1 MQKDRAAL
9 DPLHVDF
16 SALHP
21 RRIHHVR
28 EAGIFSAD
36 DVDFSGRSCRQENR
50 PLEMLL
56 GRSLVASYIAADAD
70 RVTFSSKQW
79 SFLNCD
85 FSLANAELSLQV
97 GEGKGEGIK
106 ID

>member
-1 MQKDRAAL
+1 MQKDCTAL
-9 DPLHVDF
+9 DSLHVDF
-16 SALHP
+16 SASYP

-28 EAGIFSAD
+28 ERGIFSAD
-36 DVDFSGRSCRQENR
+36 DLDFLGRACQQVNR

-56 GRSLVASYIAADAD
+56 GRSLVASYIAANAD

-85 FSLANAELSLQV
+85 FSLANAELSLQG
-97 GEGKGEGIK
+97 GERKGGIK